1 MSSSNII
8 NDCENLLIHIKKCCN
23 AMDIDGFVYAG
34 VIGYFIRLPFKKIH
48 RKHFAQI
55 QLYTTEIIK
64 YIKVNKIDIKI
75 ESFEEFQNSSIIY
88 DPKQI
93 SILGYAQYENR
104 TKYLKDLKNKTKELI
119 KIIEANEENK

>member
-8 NDCENLLIHIKKCCN
+8 NDCEKLLIHIKICCN
-23 AMDIDGFVYAG
+23 AMDIDGFGDAG

-48 RKHFAQI
+48 RRHFAKI
-55 QLYTTEIIK
+55 QLYTTEIIE

-75 ESFEEFQNSSIIY
+75 EIFEEFQNSSIIY

-93 SILGYAQYENR
+93 SILGYAQYEYR
-104 TKYLKDLKNKTKELI
+104 TKYLEDLKNKTKELI